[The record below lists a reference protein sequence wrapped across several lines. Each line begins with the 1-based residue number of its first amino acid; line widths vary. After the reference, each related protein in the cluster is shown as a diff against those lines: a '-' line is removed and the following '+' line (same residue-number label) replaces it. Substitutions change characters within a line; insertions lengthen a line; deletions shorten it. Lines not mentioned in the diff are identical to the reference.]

1 MVRHEESAERTSML
15 HETHPALSPQSPDSH
30 SASTSAAAAAASP
43 IRRALELRA
52 AQAAQMESQV
62 ELARIHANDCGNSK
76 GNSPVECTRVN
87 IESALDSS
95 SAASSSA
102 AAASGLSPTSSS
114 AAAPAVPPA
123 PLSLSNALARW
134 IPSRV
139 LGMSYLALS
148 AVIFSIMALFV
159 SMLSKELPSFQIVLA
174 RCLIQFG
181 CGLAACTYYGID
193 FRGPRDRWFWLGIRG
208 TVGFLG
214 FSAYYFAI
222 AHLTL
227 ADATTIFF
235 TAPLYTG
242 ILGFMFLGEKVSR
255 ADVGL
260 TLASVVGV
268 VFVVRPAFLF
278 GSGTAAVDSNDGG
291 HVSTADG
298 NGGGNTDSS
307 SGSSSSMHAWGLF
320 AAVLGSLLS
329 AFVYIAIRKVGPGV
343 SPLVLVCAMGFSG
356 MFLAPLG
363 AAIQTFVWPASAS
376 TWLLLVAVGFSSFI
390 GQIFF
395 NAGVQKEKAAVAS
408 MVRNLD
414 VAFSFFWQIT
424 IEGIAPSPF
433 SVLGAV
439 VISASVLAM
448 GWRKW
453 KAEEHSKSKTGPQGQ
468 PTLASAVP
476 ASEKLLRG
484 TEELQ
489 PAEPPAHAVE
499 LEHSDV
505 NLHQPPLV
513 RWHS

>member
-1 MVRHEESAERTSML
+1 MVHNEESAEHVSIL
-15 HETHPALSPQSPDSH
+15 HDSDLSLSPQAHWQLDEMGSH
-30 SASTSAAAAAASP
+30 SATSSV
-43 IRRALELRA
+43 REALELRA
-52 AQAAQMESQV
+52 AQAAEMEQQV
-62 ELARIHANDCGNSK
+62 ELARIDATQCTDSTGYNAVGAA
-76 GNSPVECTRVN
+76 ECTRVTV
-87 IESALDSS
+87 ESASSPDS
-95 SAASSSA
+95 ASA
-102 AAASGLSPTSSS
+102 AAA
-114 AAAPAVPPA
+114 AAPPT
-123 PLSLSNALARW
+123 PLSVSNALARW

-181 CGLAACTYYGID
+181 CGLAACRFYGID
-193 FRGPRDRWFWLGIRG
+193 FRGPRDRWFWLSIRG

-278 GSGTAAVDSNDGG
+278 GGGPVAETSDGG

-298 NGGGNTDSS
+298 NGGGNTDTGDSS
-307 SGSSSSMHAWGLF
+307 SAMHAWGLF
-320 AAVLGSLLS
+320 AAILGSLLS

-356 MFLAPLG
+356 MLLAPFG

-376 TWLLLVAVGFSSFI
+376 TWILLLAVGASSFI

-424 IEGIAPSPF
+424 IEGIVPSPF

-453 KAEEHSKSKTGPQGQ
+453 RAEEQQSKSKTGPQGQ

-484 TEELQ
+484 TEGLHPEA
-489 PAEPPAHAVE
+489 PVHALE